1 MHTHAANAQVKQQ
14 LSQSRMWLHSS
25 LHTRVFT
32 YRLYNEKRY
41 IQKFMGMKMS
51 PFYIILFFFFFVRGS
66 RSWIYFKLFSQGT
79 SSPHPFFRS
88 LTKNNLKLDMTFGI
102 VYTTKHDIT
111 NRLINRW
118 TFPPLIT
125 IQYIRWM
132 QNWQAFQMDGVNC
145 RAYKFLRN
153 SVAL

>member
-1 MHTHAANAQVKQQ
+1 
-14 LSQSRMWLHSS
+14 
-25 LHTRVFT
+25 
-32 YRLYNEKRY
+32 
-41 IQKFMGMKMS
+41 MGMKTS
-51 PFYIILFFFFFVRGS
+51 PFYITFFSYTVPEVEYILSYSCRE
-66 RSWIYFKLFSQGT
+66 Q

-111 NRLINRW
+111 NRLVNRW

-132 QNWQAFQMDGVNC
+132 RNWQAFQMDGVNC
-145 RAYKFLRN
+145 RAYKLSRN
-153 SVAL
+153 SAIPQAILNIILKRPHISVRINILQKIWNQYQWTMYSWILRSSLKNRIFLC